1 MAAPK
6 AHPPFSSLSRT
17 WVTDASPRRHQA
29 RVGAPI
35 PALASPVLPPRPRS
49 IWRSAAPRCF
59 TAPHGADD
67 GVAPL
72 LLGGVT
78 LTHANDAVPSRL
90 CSELSPSRP
99 PSGRIGS
106 VRLPRPASES
116 GHDFC

>member
-1 MAAPK
+1 M
-6 AHPPFSSLSRT
+6 
-17 WVTDASPRRHQA
+17 
-29 RVGAPI
+29 
-35 PALASPVLPPRPRS
+35 PALVDTRRVLALQFLHWHLRCYPLGLDPFGE
-49 IWRSAAPRCF
+49 AAPRCF

-78 LTHANDAVPSRL
+78 LTHAKDAVPSRL
-90 CSELSPSRP
+90 CSELFPSRP

-116 GHDFC
+116 GHYFCQCSRPGRV